1 MANAEETA
9 GEPRPIDERV
19 AKLLEAQRHSG
30 KSVAAF
36 AREHGIQPWR
46 LYQAGQPR
54 RTGKKR
60 KRRRRSE
67 FVEVGVK
74 AKEPEAPVLEIVV
87 PGDLRVRVPRHF
99 DESTL
104 RRLLGVLASC

>member
-1 MANAEETA
+1 MANTEETA

-19 AKLLEAQRHSG
+19 AKLLEAQRRSG

-36 AREHGIQPWR
+36 AKEHGIQPWR

-54 RTGKKR
+54 RTGKRR
-60 KRRRRSE
+60 KTRRRSE
-67 FVEVGVK
+67 FVEIVK

-87 PGDLRVRVPRHF
+87 RGDLRVRVPRHF

-104 RRLLGVLASC
+104 RRLLGALASC